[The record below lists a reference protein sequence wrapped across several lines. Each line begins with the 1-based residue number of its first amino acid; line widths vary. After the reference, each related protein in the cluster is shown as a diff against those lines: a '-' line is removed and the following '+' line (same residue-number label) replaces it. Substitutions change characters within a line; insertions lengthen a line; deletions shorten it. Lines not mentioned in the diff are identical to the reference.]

1 VQSNFTHIKYNKIK
15 NKILVNCLKLGK
27 NPKFTNKKLTK
38 YIYGTRNNVE
48 LFNVTELQYIMY
60 RIYPFIKTLFKNY
73 RLNYLNIK
81 SNRKK
86 KYSNSILNKLE
97 TSSVNKNNSEKNQ
110 EIFIS

>member
-1 VQSNFTHIKYNKIK
+1 MQLNFMHNKIK

-27 NPKFTNKKLTK
+27 NPKFTNKKLTQ

-81 SNRKK
+81 LARKK
-86 KYSNSILNKLE
+86 KYSNPIFNKQDPFLM
-97 TSSVNKNNSEKNQ
+97 NKNNFEKNQ
-110 EIFIS
+110 ETFVA